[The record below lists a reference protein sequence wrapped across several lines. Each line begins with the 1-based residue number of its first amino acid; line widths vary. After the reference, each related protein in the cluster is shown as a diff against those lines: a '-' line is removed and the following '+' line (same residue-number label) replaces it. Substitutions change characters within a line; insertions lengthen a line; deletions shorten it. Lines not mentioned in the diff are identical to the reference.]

1 MPSSD
6 SASRHAAYAA
16 LVLLA
21 AINAFNYVD
30 RAALSLVLPLVQ
42 RDLHLSDT
50 ALGLISGL
58 PFSVCYA
65 LCSLP
70 AAHIADH
77 FSRRR
82 LMAIG
87 FAFWSAMTAL
97 SGVATSGLQLAAAR
111 LALGAGESI
120 GLPTTA
126 SLIADLF
133 SGRGRAV
140 AFAVLAASPNVGVL
154 LGFPA
159 VAWVMHA
166 FGWRAAFL
174 AAGLPG
180 LLLAA
185 IFYLLVREPP
195 RRSGDGSTARAAG
208 TSFRQSLAFL
218 VGARSY
224 VLILIAGGLV
234 SINIG
239 GFLAWAPT
247 FLVRIHHL
255 TPQGIGTYFG
265 TLRGI
270 AGLLGALLA
279 GLIVNALAQRDEI
292 WRVWVPAAAFLLLF
306 PADALFLEGTAPI
319 AWQSGLMLDA
329 VLNSVQIATTYTLF
343 VSVARSDM
351 RAIAAALYF
360 LVCTLVGL
368 ACGPAIV
375 GTLNDVLRP
384 QWGETAIRYSM
395 LLTAISAAGAG
406 GVTLVVGRHWQRD
419 VQRAAAAEATVPAR

>member
-1 MPSSD
+1 VDNVSRT
-6 SASRHAAYAA
+6 SAYVA
-16 LVLLA
+16 LGLVA

-42 RDLHLSDT
+42 HDLHLSDT
-50 ALGLISGL
+50 ALGVISGL
-58 PFSVCYA
+58 PFSLCYA

-70 AAHIADH
+70 AAYIADH
-77 FSRRR
+77 FSRRN
-82 LMAIG
+82 LMAVG
-87 FAFWSAMTAL
+87 FALWSAMTCL
-97 SGVATSGLQLAAAR
+97 SGAAGSGLQLAGAR
-111 LALGAGESI
+111 LALGAGESV
-120 GLPTTA
+120 GLPTSA

-133 SGRGRAV
+133 TGRRRAG
-140 AFAVLAASPNVGVL
+140 AYAVLAASPNVGVL

-174 AAGLPG
+174 AAGTPG

-185 IFYLLVREPP
+185 VFYASVREPP
-195 RRSGDGSTARAAG
+195 RMSVATRAHG
-208 TSFRQSLAFL
+208 SFRQGVAFL
-218 VGARSY
+218 TGAKSY
-224 VLILIAGGLV
+224 LLILIAGGLV

-255 TPQGIGTYFG
+255 STQGIGTYFG

-279 GLIVNALAQRDEI
+279 GFIVNRLARRGEI
-292 WRVWVPAAAFLLLF
+292 WRVRVPAAAFLLLF
-306 PADALFLEGTAPI
+306 PADALFLLGSAPL

-351 RAIAAALYF
+351 RAVAAALYF

-375 GTLNDVLRP
+375 GTLNDVLKP
-384 QWGETAIRYSM
+384 ELGETAIRYSM
-395 LLTAISAAGAG
+395 LLTAASAAGAG
-406 GVTLVVGRHWQRD
+406 LVTLIAGRYWLRD
-419 VQRAAAAEATVPAR
+419 VERAEGEAATVLEH

>member
-1 MPSSD
+1 MDTD
-6 SASRHAAYAA
+6 SRTAAYVA
-16 LVLLA
+16 LGLLA

-42 RDLHLSDT
+42 HDLHLSDT
-50 ALGLISGL
+50 ALGVISGL
-58 PFSVCYA
+58 PFSLCYA

-70 AAHIADH
+70 AAYIADH
-77 FSRRR
+77 FSRRN
-82 LMAIG
+82 LMTAG
-87 FAFWSAMTAL
+87 FALWSAMTCL
-97 SGVATSGLQLAAAR
+97 SGAAGSGLQLAGAR
-111 LALGAGESI
+111 LALGAGESV

-133 SGRGRAV
+133 TGRRRA
-140 AFAVLAASPNVGVL
+140 AAYAVLAASPNIGVL
-154 LGFPA
+154 VGFPA

-174 AAGLPG
+174 AAGAPG
-180 LLLAA
+180 LLLALL
-185 IFYLLVREPP
+185 FYASVREPP
-195 RRSGDGSTARAAG
+195 RASAA
-208 TSFRQSLAFL
+208 TMQRRSFRQSVAFL
-218 VGARSY
+218 TGAKSY
-224 VLILIAGGLV
+224 LLILIAGGLV

-255 TPQGIGTYFG
+255 SAQGIGTYFG

-279 GLIVNALAQRDEI
+279 GYIVNRLARRGEI
-292 WRVWVPAAAFLLLF
+292 WRVWVPAAAFFLLF
-306 PADALFLEGTAPI
+306 PADALFLLGSAPL
-319 AWQSGLMLDA
+319 AWQSGLMFDA

-351 RAIAAALYF
+351 RAVAAALYF

-375 GTLNDVLRP
+375 GALNDVLKSEL
-384 QWGETAIRYSM
+384 GETAIRYSM
-395 LLTAISAAGAG
+395 LLTAVSAAGAG
-406 GVTLVVGRHWQRD
+406 LVTLIAGRYWLAD
-419 VQRAAAAEATVPAR
+419 VKRAEEAPVTSLEH

>member
-1 MPSSD
+1 MGRISRK
-6 SASRHAAYAA
+6 ASYVA
-16 LVLLA
+16 LGLLA
-21 AINAFNYVD
+21 AVNAFNYMD

-50 ALGLISGL
+50 SLGVISGV
-58 PFSVCYA
+58 PFSICYA

-70 AAHIADH
+70 AAYVADH

-82 LMAIG
+82 LMAVG
-87 FAFWSAMTAL
+87 FAFWSTMTCL
-97 SGVATSGLQLAAAR
+97 SGAATSALQLAIAR

-120 GLPTTA
+120 GLPTSA

-133 SGRGRAV
+133 AGRRRAG
-140 AFAVLAASPNVGVL
+140 AYAVLAASPNIGVL

-159 VAWVMHA
+159 VAWVMQL

-174 AAGLPG
+174 AAGAPG
-180 LLLAA
+180 LVLAA
-185 IFYLLVREPP
+185 IFYATVREPARVRESSADTAARIGF
-195 RRSGDGSTARAAG
+195 RRSV
-208 TSFRQSLAFL
+208 AFL
-218 VGARSY
+218 IGARSY

-247 FLVRIHHL
+247 FLVRVHHL
-255 TPQGIGTYFG
+255 TAQGIGTYFG
-265 TLRGI
+265 TLRGV
-270 AGLLGALLA
+270 AGLIGALLA
-279 GLIVNALAQRDEI
+279 GVIVNALARRAEI

-306 PADALFLEGTAPI
+306 PADALFLVGAAPL
-319 AWQSGLMLDA
+319 AWRSGLMLDA

-351 RAIAAALYF
+351 RAVAAALYF

-375 GTLNDVLRP
+375 GTLNDVLRTTL
-384 QWGETAIRYSM
+384 GESAIRYSL
-395 LLTAISAAGAG
+395 LLTAASATLAGI
-406 GVTLVVGRHWQRD
+406 VTLVAGRYWQSD
-419 VQRAAAAEATVPAR
+419 VARAASAGAAVPAR